1 MEAVSGQTSGQL
13 RDEFLT
19 LLVAQMSNQDPLQ
32 PVEQQ
37 DFLTQLA
44 QFSTLESIENLGG
57 RFDSLLQVQE
67 MNYGSDLVG
76 KTVFYQTDA
85 GEASGEVRAAFAEN
99 NSVLLDVDGEFV
111 EISRLIGITQ

>member
-1 MEAVSGQTSGQL
+1 MEAISGESSGQL

-19 LLVAQMSNQDPLQ
+19 LLVAQMRNQDPLQ

-44 QFSTLESIENLGG
+44 QFSSLEAIENLGG

-67 MNYGSDLVG
+67 LNYGSDLVG
-76 KTVFYQTDA
+76 KTVFYESGDGQ
-85 GEASGEVRAAFAEN
+85 ASGEVRAAFAEN

-111 EISRLIGITQ
+111 EISRLLGVSS